1 MNKNPNGEIHLAES
15 WNRLEL
21 VCRRLWDA
29 DSPAALELQAIVEEF
44 KGEARRAEETVATLR
59 RVQSEL
65 RDTLSREMERAYSE
79 EIQALRLQL
88 KRAEENSAGQDA
100 KLAQREAHNQRLL
113 QELAAKETQNLAF
126 HERFLAESAEQDE
139 ARAQKMETFYKGVQA
154 KEAALEARWEARHAA
169 LEEEHKQR
177 AETLKKKHEELLAE
191 LKTRAAGLEDHYS
204 TRETELELGQKRLQ
218 ADREAWDANRL
229 AESQTMS
236 KRREELALQA
246 ESLAGEYKKKQV
258 ELQRIKE
265 AMQSELAEVVR
276 QYQARMRDP
285 GSQPGGMSHG

>member
-88 KRAEENSAGQDA
+88 KRAEEHGAGQGA
-100 KLAQREAHNQRLL
+100 KLAEEEAHNQRLI
-113 QELAAKETQNLAF
+113 QELTAKEAQNLEF
-126 HERFLAESAEQDE
+126 HEKFLAASAEQDE
-139 ARAQKMETFYKGVQA
+139 ARAKKMETFYKDLQA

-177 AETLKKKHEELLAE
+177 AEALKRRHEELLAE
-191 LKTRAAGLEDHYS
+191 IKVRAATFDEHCS
-204 TRETELELGQKRLQ
+204 KRETEVELAQKRLQ

-246 ESLAGEYKKKQV
+246 ESLAGEYKKKQA

-276 QYQARMRDP
+276 QYQAKMRD
-285 GSQPGGMSHG
+285 SGGLDR